1 MIVGSCATSLTKPFN
16 SMRIPLT
23 YAFALCILFAAT
35 SCRND
40 LQEVNEV
47 IKKDRFPLLTT
58 QNVNMLYSDS
68 ARLKI
73 RLKSPVVEDY
83 GGIYP
88 KTIFPKGVFIEF
100 YDDSARV
107 NSSLKSDYAERRD
120 KEQLMVAKKDVV
132 VVNIKGEQLNTEK
145 LIWDGKRRKIYT
157 DTFVKITT
165 ADQVIMGNGFESD
178 ETFTEYEIKDITGTI
193 MLGE

>member
-1 MIVGSCATSLTKPFN
+1 MIVGSCATSLTKPFT

-47 IKKDRFPLLTT
+47 IKKDSFPLLTT

-88 KTIFPKGVFIEF
+88 KTIFPKGVFVEF

>member
-1 MIVGSCATSLTKPFN
+1 
-16 SMRIPLT
+16 MRIPLT